1 MTKKEE
7 MINEEALSKAIDQLI
22 EEEFGKAEF
31 DELPKEV
38 DVKANGGTDYIKAED
53 EGSEEDEEEDEE
65 EGQGEE
71 IEGQKEMDEDRT
83 LKAKKSMP
91 VKKCDM
97 AKKSDSS
104 FDFAK
109 SQEAFMKSFEVFQK
123 SIEEKFENVGE
134 IFKGLKYEVD
144 QLKKSSLPRKSIA
157 SVDQIKK
164 SFTDTREDE
173 VKEASFQ
180 KSEVENAIES
190 LVKAGQIPVA
200 IGTEFEMYKQI
211 SHPGYRKVIAEQ
223 ILKERK

>member
-1 MTKKEE
+1 MSKEE

-53 EGSEEDEEEDEE
+53 SEEDEEEEE
-65 EGQGEE
+65 EGQGDE

-91 VKKCDM
+91 AKNCDM
-97 AKKSDSS
+97 AKKSDTS

-123 SIEEKFENVGE
+123 SINDKFENVGE

-144 QLKKSSLPRKSIA
+144 QLKKSSQPRKSIS

-164 SFTDTREDE
+164 SFTDTREGE
-173 VKEASFQ
+173 AKEATFE
-180 KSEVENAIES
+180 KSEVDSAIES

-200 IGTEFEMYKQI
+200 IGTEFEMYNQI